1 MARYFVRWRTAV
13 RNGNRIVVT
22 GWSICDNR
30 RSQMLEVAEFGPGMD
45 DLRHAEAICRLMN
58 TQEDIDD
65 SCSREG

>member
-13 RNGNRIVVT
+13 KNGDLVVS

-30 RSQMLEVAEFGPGMD
+30 RSQMLEIAEFGPGSEELD
-45 DLRHAEAICRLMN
+45 HAEAICRLMN